1 MYYIYT
7 LYYIIFQTYVINF
20 ITNHII
26 LNNIK
31 LNYIVFCCSILSHI
45 RVYLLVVYYIIYQIL
60 SNYTILFCTI
70 LDYILLYHIIYIKL
84 NYIILYLSIYSQIHM
99 CTWYI
104 SADPACSRGSASEEK
119 LPIARGKKHSSPVSA
134 SPFGTG
140 EPTVLEARL
149 LHSELVS
156 CSFRRLASGNFELVS
171 CQFRKQR

>member
-1 MYYIYT
+1 M
-7 LYYIIFQTYVINF
+7 INF